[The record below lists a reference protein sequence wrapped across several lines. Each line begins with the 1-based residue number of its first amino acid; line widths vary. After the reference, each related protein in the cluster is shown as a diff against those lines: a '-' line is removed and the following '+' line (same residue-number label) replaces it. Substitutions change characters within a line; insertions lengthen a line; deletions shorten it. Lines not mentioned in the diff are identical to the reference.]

1 MLKTYKNIN
10 DLPVHNWFL
19 VREKQDFSYLLK
31 DPKKLN
37 IFEQIK
43 LKDLYLS
50 ILQEFVDTFGQNK
63 TYEKE
68 LDLMVKLIDAR
79 LLFVETGDRFLINE
93 IEILERQILE
103 LKLNEIDIKFDI
115 KKEVALIS
123 KTSGFLIN
131 LQKTSVYQYYTQRK
145 LLEDASFD

>member
-1 MLKTYKNIN
+1 MLKA
-10 DLPVHNWFL
+10 
-19 VREKQDFSYLLK
+19 
-31 DPKKLN
+31 PKKLN

-43 LKDLYLS
+43 LKDLYLN

-63 TYEKE
+63 THEKE

-103 LKLNEIDIKFDI
+103 LKSNEIDFKFDI

>member
-1 MLKTYKNIN
+1 
-10 DLPVHNWFL
+10 LPVHNWFL
-19 VREKQDFSYLLK
+19 VREKQDFGYLLK
-31 DPKKLN
+31 RYKKLN
-37 IFEQIK
+37 IFQQIK

-63 TYEKE
+63 THEKE
-68 LDLMVKLIDAR
+68 LDLKMKLIDAR
-79 LLFVETGDRFLINE
+79 LLFVMTADRFLLNE

-103 LKLNEIDIKFDI
+103 LKSNDIDIKFDI